1 MTSSK
6 DMQRHITNKLHYF
19 KNLQKQ
25 LDAHATKVAS
35 IRLRKEWLE
44 KQKKTNYQNEYDRI
58 RGMISEN
65 VVKGKSIASL
75 DARKKRLEELGALA
89 VGSISH

>member
-1 MTSSK
+1 
-6 DMQRHITNKLHYF
+6 MQRHITNKLHYF

-75 DARKKRLEELGALA
+75 DKRKTDLEKLGALA

>member
-1 MTSSK
+1 
-6 DMQRHITNKLHYF
+6 MQRHITNKLHYF